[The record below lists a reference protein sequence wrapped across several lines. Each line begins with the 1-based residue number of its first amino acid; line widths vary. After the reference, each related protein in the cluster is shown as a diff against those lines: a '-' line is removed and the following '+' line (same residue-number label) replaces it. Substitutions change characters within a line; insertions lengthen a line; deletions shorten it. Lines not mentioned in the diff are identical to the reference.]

1 MITRSTAERAGET
14 LEHLRTLW
22 SRERQAHRARFAE
35 ERTRRTFAERVAR
48 GTAVDGLEVEDTE
61 AAAGDRTRLIV
72 SYPKGIDP
80 DDLALRPGAPVL
92 LWWDEPK
99 LPLSASDRR
108 EGARRHVRSPS
119 GDRTIE
125 SSSVRAVIARRPG
138 AQLTLVVD
146 ADVPDRLFEGSFRLD
161 LEAPEAT
168 FDIGDRSL
176 RRWKDVDAK
185 SELCELR
192 DVLLAG
198 EPALVS
204 RARKHS
210 IDRFFDEGLNAPQRE
225 AVELAFAG
233 RVVSL
238 VHGPPGTGKTRTL
251 TEIVRQAVARGE
263 RVLVCAASHTAV
275 DNLAERLVAESVPL
289 VRVGH
294 PARVAESLESV
305 TLDAQVDASEEHT
318 LARQWSREAAQL
330 RRKAARRS
338 ALGRDERRAM
348 QNEAWRLLKDARG
361 HLRGAEKRVFERARV
376 VCATLAGAA
385 EHRLD
390 SERFD
395 RVVLDEATQALDPLA
410 LAALRRAPIAVL
422 AGDPR
427 QLPPTVIDPEVARS
441 GLGTTFFERLLD
453 ADTTDE
459 LGRGELGRMLLVQH
473 RMHASIMRFP
483 SERFYESR
491 LVAAPE
497 VASHRL
503 EHLGVLADPTRDAP
517 WFFVDTAGRGWEEE
531 RSDDDPSTRN
541 HGQAERVAAEVRRT
555 VRRGLAPKDVAV
567 ITPYEAQARV
577 LRGML
582 VELRRDGLEVGT
594 VDGFQGREKE
604 AVVVDLVRSNDRGEV
619 GFLADVR
626 RMNVAITRARRFLL
640 VVGDGATLAS
650 HPFYASFLEHAEHD
664 GAHLSAW
671 ADDPDDEG

>member
-1 MITRSTAERAGET
+1 
-14 LEHLRTLW
+14 
-22 SRERQAHRARFAE
+22 
-35 ERTRRTFAERVAR
+35 
-48 GTAVDGLEVEDTE
+48 
-61 AAAGDRTRLIV
+61 
-72 SYPKGIDP
+72 
-80 DDLALRPGAPVL
+80 L

-99 LPLSASDRR
+99 PD
-108 EGARRHVRSPS
+108 
-119 GDRTIE
+119 
-125 SSSVRAVIARRPG
+125 SSVRAVIARRPG

-168 FDIGDRSL
+168 FDVGDRAL

-185 SELCELR
+185 SELSELR

-198 EPALVS
+198 ETARVS
-204 RARKHS
+204 RARVHR
-210 IDRFFDEGLNAPQRE
+210 IETWFDEGLNAPQRE
-225 AVELAFAG
+225 AVELAFGG

-251 TEIVRQAVARGE
+251 AEIVRQAVARGE

-275 DNLAERLVAESVPL
+275 DNLAERLVAASVPL
-289 VRVGH
+289 VRMGH
-294 PARVAESLESV
+294 PARVAEALESV

-338 ALGRDERRAM
+338 ALDRDERRAM

-427 QLPPTVIDPEVARS
+427 QLPPTVIEPSVARE

-453 ADTTDE
+453 GDSTDGADESPGSADDS
-459 LGRGELGRMLLVQH
+459 GRGALGRMLLVQH
-473 RMHASIMRFP
+473 RMHEAIMRFP
-483 SERFYESR
+483 SERFYEGR

-497 VASHRL
+497 VATHRL
-503 EHLGVLADPTRDAP
+503 EDLGVRPDPTRDAP
-517 WFFVDTAGRGWEEE
+517 WLFVDAAGRGWEEE

-541 HGQAERVAAEVRRT
+541 PGQAERVAAEVKRL
-555 VRRGLAPKDVAV
+555 VRRGVMPRDIAV

-577 LRGML
+577 LRGLL
-582 VELRRDGLEVGT
+582 VELRREGLEVGT

-650 HPFYASFLEHAEHD
+650 HAFYAAFLEHAEND

-671 ADDPDDEG
+671 VDDPDDDLPDDLPDELSS

>member
-1 MITRSTAERAGET
+1 MIPRSPAERAGEA
-14 LEHLRTLW
+14 LERLRTLW
-22 SRERQAHRARFAE
+22 ARERQAHRARFAE

-48 GTAVDGLEVEDTE
+48 GTALDGLEVEDTE
-61 AAAGDRTRLIV
+61 AAPGDRTRLIV
-72 SYPKGIDP
+72 SYPKGVDP

-99 LPLSASDRR
+99 PD
-108 EGARRHVRSPS
+108 
-119 GDRTIE
+119 
-125 SSSVRAVIARRPG
+125 SSVRAVIARRPG

-168 FDIGDRSL
+168 FDVGERAL

-185 SELCELR
+185 SELSELR

-198 EPALVS
+198 ETARVS
-204 RARKHS
+204 RARVHR
-210 IDRFFDEGLNAPQRE
+210 IETWFDEGLNAPQRE
-225 AVELAFAG
+225 AVELAFGG

-251 TEIVRQAVARGE
+251 AEIVRQGVARGE

-275 DNLAERLVAESVPL
+275 DNLAERLVAASVPL
-289 VRVGH
+289 VRMGH
-294 PARVAESLESV
+294 PARVAEALESV

-338 ALGRDERRAM
+338 ALDRDERRAM

-410 LAALRRAPIAVL
+410 LAALRRAPIVVL

-427 QLPPTVIDPEVARS
+427 QLPPTVIDPSVARE

-453 ADTTDE
+453 GDSTDGADESPGSADDS
-459 LGRGELGRMLLVQH
+459 GRGALGRMLLVQH
-473 RMHASIMRFP
+473 RMHEAIMRFP
-483 SERFYESR
+483 SERFYEGR

-497 VASHRL
+497 VATHRL
-503 EHLGVLADPTRDAP
+503 EDLGVRPDPTRDAP
-517 WFFVDTAGRGWEEE
+517 WLFVDAAGRGWEEE

-541 HGQAERVAAEVRRT
+541 PGQAERVAAEVKRL
-555 VRRGLAPKDVAV
+555 VRRGVMPRDIAV

-577 LRGML
+577 LRGLL
-582 VELRRDGLEVGT
+582 VELRREGLEVGT

-650 HPFYASFLEHAEHD
+650 HAFYAAFLEHAEND

-671 ADDPDDEG
+671 VDDLPDDLPDELSS